1 MRPFTVKVNCQIR
14 GLASIRKGLGTE
26 NTPFLVSSYRR
37 TYPEWYR
44 VKILKASEK
53 VFFQS
58 GGVPILP
65 ILKGPVFAPPEGSQ
79 FCQSGGVPTLPIRR
93 GPNFAN
99 LEGSQFCQFGGVLFS
114 PIRRGPPICQSG
126 RVLFLPIRRGPGF
139 ANPEGSYFCQNL
151 SGQKKSK

>member
-26 NTPFLVSSYRR
+26 NTSFLVSSYRR

-44 VKILKASEK
+44 VKILKVSEK

-65 ILKGPVFAPPEGSQ
+65 ILKGPVFANPEGSQ

-114 PIRRGPPICQSG
+114 PIRRGPPI
-126 RVLFLPIRRGPGF
+126 LPIRKGAIF
-139 ANPEGSYFCQNL
+139 ANPEGSWFCQSGGVLFL
-151 SGQKKSK
+151 SKLEWTKEK